1 MPLSSALEILTS
13 PKSAKNNKTKIEEYR
28 IATYPHVNPKN
39 KLDPEKLFKDVK
51 LLKLRVEKIY
61 GPDKVSESFDENFLK
76 CLSDL
81 DDQSS
86 EMVGRRSLALMMTQI
101 HDRIVV

>member
-1 MPLSSALEILTS
+1 MLAE
-13 PKSAKNNKTKIEEYR
+13 TK
-28 IATYPHVNPKN
+28 A
-39 KLDPEKLFKDVK
+39 
-51 LLKLRVEKIY
+51 EKIY
-61 GPDKVSESFDENFLK
+61 RQDKVSQIFDENFLK

-101 HDRIVV
+101 SIK

>member
-1 MPLSSALEILTS
+1 MFDFNKVSLRKIRSLRWRSLVILQ
-13 PKSAKNNKTKIEEYR
+13 R
-28 IATYPHVNPKN
+28 
-39 KLDPEKLFKDVK
+39 VK
-51 LLKLRVEKIY
+51 LSNKVLAETKAEKIY
-61 GPDKVSESFDENFLK
+61 QQDKVSQIFDENFRK

-101 HDRIVV
+101 